1 MKRLVF
7 LIQTPMG
14 ASVEP
19 QESLDAVL
27 AGSAFADCAVIFVG
41 LGVTQLR
48 CSERSDFRKDFNR
61 GFRALSDFEVEDIFY
76 CEEAARDHG
85 LLDHELIVEARSLS
99 PDAIRQQIVEAHAVM
114 SF

>member
-1 MKRLVF
+1 
-7 LIQTPMG
+7 MG

-27 AGSAFADCAVIFVG
+27 AGSAFANCAMIFVG
-41 LGVTQLR
+41 VGVTQLR
-48 CSERSDFRKDFNR
+48 RSERPDFRKDFNR
-61 GFRALSDFEVEDIFY
+61 GFRALSDFEVDDIFY

-85 LLDHELIVEARSLS
+85 LLGHKLIVEARSLS
-99 PDAIRQQIVEAHAVM
+99 PNAIRQLMIEAHTVM

>member
-27 AGSAFADCAVIFVG
+27 AGSAFANCAVIFLG

-48 CSERSDFRKDFNR
+48 RPERSDFRKDFNR
-61 GFRALSDFEVEDIFY
+61 GFRALSDFEIDDIFY
-76 CEEAARDHG
+76 CEAAARDHG

-99 PDAIRQQIVEAHAVM
+99 PNAIRQQIIDAHAVM

>member
-27 AGSAFADCAVIFVG
+27 AGSAFANCAVIFVG

-61 GFRALSDFEVEDIFY
+61 GFRALSDFEVDGVFY

-85 LLDHELIVEARSLS
+85 LLDHELIVDARSLS

>member
-48 CSERSDFRKDFNR
+48 RTVRSDFHKDFNR
-61 GFRALSDFEVEDIFY
+61 GFKALSDFEVDDVFY

-85 LLDHELIVEARSLS
+85 QLDHELIAEARSLS
-99 PDAIRQQIVEAHAVM
+99 PDAIRQQIIEAHVVM

>member
-1 MKRLVF
+1 M
-7 LIQTPMG
+7 
-14 ASVEP
+14 
-19 QESLDAVL
+19 
-27 AGSAFADCAVIFVG
+27 
-41 LGVTQLR
+41 TQLR
-48 CSERSDFRKDFNR
+48 RSERSDFRKDFNR
-61 GFRALSDFEVEDIFY
+61 GFRALSDFEVDDVFY

>member
-1 MKRLVF
+1 
-7 LIQTPMG
+7 MG

-27 AGSAFADCAVIFVG
+27 AGSAFASCAVIFVG

-48 CSERSDFRKDFNR
+48 HSERSDFRKDFNR
-61 GFRALSDFEVEDIFY
+61 GFRALSDFEIDDIFY
-76 CEEAARDHG
+76 CEAAARDHG
-85 LLDHELIVEARSLS
+85 LLGHELIVEARSLS
-99 PDAIRQQIVEAHAVM
+99 PNAIRQQIIDAHAVM